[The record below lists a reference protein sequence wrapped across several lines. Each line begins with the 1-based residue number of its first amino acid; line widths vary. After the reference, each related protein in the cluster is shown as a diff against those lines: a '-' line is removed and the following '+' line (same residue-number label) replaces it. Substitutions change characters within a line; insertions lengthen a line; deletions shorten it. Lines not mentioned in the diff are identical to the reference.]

1 MADRAFPQT
10 PVPPAPLPSPAEL
23 VIPRRPLV
31 PIFEILGI
39 SIHDVVNDADQKWK
53 VRCFY
58 RIARRVENETWLRRR
73 ADELAYDAWFE
84 AHI

>member
-1 MADRAFPQT
+1 MADRTFPEL
-10 PVPPAPLPSPAEL
+10 PLPVLPLPTPSEL

-31 PIFEILGI
+31 PIFEFLGI
-39 SIHDVVNDADQKWK
+39 SIHDVVNDADKKWK

-58 RIARRVENETWLRRR
+58 RITSRIDNETWLRRR